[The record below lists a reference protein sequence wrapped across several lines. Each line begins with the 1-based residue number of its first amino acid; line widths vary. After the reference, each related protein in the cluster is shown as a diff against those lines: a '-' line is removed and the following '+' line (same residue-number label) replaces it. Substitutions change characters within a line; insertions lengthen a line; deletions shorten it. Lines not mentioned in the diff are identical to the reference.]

1 MLLKQEREQV
11 VEYCKKLVTAG
22 LTRGTGG
29 NISICNRETG
39 LYAISPSGMDYFSM
53 DPEDVVIMNLLGE
66 VVEGE
71 KKPSSEWNLHQIY
84 YEKRKDL
91 NAIVHAHS
99 VYCTVLATNREGLP
113 ASSYLVAFA
122 GKDVRCADYASFGTP
137 ELAGA
142 AYKSMEGR
150 SAVLLANHGLVTG
163 GRDILHAF
171 QTAEQIEFCAEVYVK
186 ARSIGTPVI
195 LSEEEMERM
204 TERFQEYGQKE

>member
-1 MLLKQEREQV
+1 M
-11 VEYCKKLVTAG
+11 
-22 LTRGTGG
+22 
-29 NISICNRETG
+29 
-39 LYAISPSGMDYFSM
+39 
-53 DPEDVVIMNLLGE
+53 
-66 VVEGE
+66 
-71 KKPSSEWNLHQIY
+71 
-84 YEKRKDL
+84 
-91 NAIVHAHS
+91 
-99 VYCTVLATNREGLP
+99 
-113 ASSYLVAFA
+113 AFA

-137 ELAGA
+137 ELAEA

-204 TERFQEYGQKE
+204 TERFQDYGQKE